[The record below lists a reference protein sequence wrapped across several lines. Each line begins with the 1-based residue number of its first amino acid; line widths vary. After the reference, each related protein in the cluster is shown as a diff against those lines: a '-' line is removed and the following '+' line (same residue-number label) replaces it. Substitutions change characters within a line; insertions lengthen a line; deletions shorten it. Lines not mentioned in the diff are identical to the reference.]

1 MSNID
6 RPNNE
11 NTAPLEGYRRG
22 PYATY
27 RLRMDVV
34 WVTARKRT
42 ILRDALREAL
52 SRHLRDAAAAQD
64 CEILHLDIRSN
75 LCHLR
80 LDCPPDVAPKI
91 LVHRLKQYAAEA
103 LNEAFGVVIR
113 KAPSLWTSRYL
124 VATEPVD
131 EATLRAFLDAQPD
144 R

>member
-1 MSNID
+1 MSKFD
-6 RPNNE
+6 RPNNKE
-11 NTAPLEGYRRG
+11 SAPLTGYRRG
-22 PYATY
+22 AYATY
-27 RLRMDVV
+27 RLRMDVA

-42 ILRDALREAL
+42 ILRGALREAL
-52 SRHLRDAAAAQD
+52 STHLRAAAAAQD

-91 LVHRLKQYAAEA
+91 LVHRLKQHTAEA
-103 LNEAFGVVIR
+103 LNEAFGTIIR